1 MNVMLLD
8 TRANKSVQ
16 EYELIEATSSS
27 NGTCRC
33 SCSSLWSGVQS
44 ENSIGTQYSNT
55 LENSSSV

>member
-16 EYELIEATSSS
+16 EYELIEATSNS

-33 SCSSLWSGVQS
+33 SCSSSWSDIQS
-44 ENSIGTQYSNT
+44 KNSNGMYYSNT
-55 LENSSSV
+55 LDNSSSV